1 MQQKDRAVALQ
12 QNPVSLGPF
21 EHAQHH
27 LSGGC
32 HDLQAGEHWVD
43 RGAPAVPEIART
55 LRFFY
60 DRHDPDD
67 APRLQ
72 DAAQM
77 LFGMVAADASEV
89 QIAGYLKHLAREFA
103 IPFPPHARLASVAV
117 WHTAKAALVRDA
129 AARRTTSEGPRSSPG
144 AATAPLRVARRAV
157 ALAG

>member
-1 MQQKDRAVALQ
+1 MTSK
-12 QNPVSLGPF
+12 
-21 EHAQHH
+21 
-27 LSGGC
+27 
-32 HDLQAGEHWVD
+32 QASNWVD

-103 IPFPPHARLASVAV
+103 VPFPPHARLASVAV

-129 AARRTTSEGPRSSPG
+129 AARRMTSEGPRPSP
-144 AATAPLRVARRAV
+144 APLPPLSVWLAERLLSPDEVAQVQAETDSG
-157 ALAG
+157 AT